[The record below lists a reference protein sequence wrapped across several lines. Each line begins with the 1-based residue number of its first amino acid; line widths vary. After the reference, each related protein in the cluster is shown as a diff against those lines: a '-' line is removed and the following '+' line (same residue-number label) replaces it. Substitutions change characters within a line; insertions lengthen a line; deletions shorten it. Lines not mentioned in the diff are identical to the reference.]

1 MIGILESTLELS
13 ITSNIFFLF
22 HSFIPQLY
30 ARLPDCPLVALVW
43 RNLQQS
49 FNVDDHH
56 KPDGAVLH
64 RATVRPVL
72 APPTSSA
79 LPIPAVLQLFYHLLV
94 FWVTSLSTFSCHHPT
109 TPSINRASVFRGIGQ
124 RSHSDDAWGILGK
137 NSISGRVWHGCNN

>member
-1 MIGILESTLELS
+1 MIGILERTLELS
-13 ITSNIFFLF
+13 ITSNIFFSL
-22 HSFIPQLY
+22 SFIYSTTLCTS
-30 ARLPDCPLVALVW
+30 AGLSVVVALVW
-43 RNLQQS
+43 RNLHQS

-94 FWVTSLSTFSCHHPT
+94 F
-109 TPSINRASVFRGIGQ
+109 
-124 RSHSDDAWGILGK
+124 
-137 NSISGRVWHGCNN
+137 